1 MAEIKSAS
9 CKRGYNQIRKCDEE
23 AFRSEFMEI
32 FGIRSRISFYNRI
45 NGKSE
50 PKMSEIAKIN
60 NLFRKYGVTTNIWG
74 E

>member
-9 CKRGYNQIRKCDEE
+9 CKRGYNQIRRCDEE
-23 AFRSEFMEI
+23 QFRAEFMEL
-32 FGIRSRISFYNRI
+32 FGIRTKQSFYNRL
-45 NGKSE
+45 NGRPE

-60 NLFRKYGVTTNIWG
+60 QLFRKYGVTTNIWG

>member
-9 CKRGYNQIRKCDEE
+9 CKRGYNQIRRCDEE
-23 AFRSEFMEI
+23 QFRAEFMEL
-32 FGIRSRISFYNRI
+32 FGIRTKQSFYNRL
-45 NGKSE
+45 NGRPE

>member
-9 CKRGYNQIRKCDEE
+9 CKRGYNQIRRCDEE
-23 AFRSEFMEI
+23 QFRAEFMEL
-32 FGIRSRISFYNRI
+32 FGIRTKQSFYNRL
-45 NGKSE
+45 NGRPE
-50 PKMSEIAKIN
+50 PKLSEIAKIN

>member
-9 CKRGYNQIRKCDEE
+9 CKRGYNQIRRCDEE
-23 AFRSEFMEI
+23 QFRTEFMEL
-32 FGIRSRISFYNRI
+32 FGIRTKQSFYNRL
-45 NGKSE
+45 NGRPE

>member
-9 CKRGYNQIRKCDEE
+9 CKRGYNQIRRCDEE
-23 AFRSEFMEI
+23 QFRAEFMEL
-32 FGIRSRISFYNRI
+32 FGIRTKQSFYNRL
-45 NGKSE
+45 NGKPE

-60 NLFRKYGVTTNIWG
+60 QLFRKYGVTTNIWG